1 MTGIQAE
8 DHHER
13 IKRQYPQVLFSLNQD
28 LDAQTALTTL
38 DYSKNG
44 IDYGASIVFGHPI
57 LIEAR
62 EKDSVAKKSIID
74 RYVASYYSQHL
85 PKLEEDRV
93 NFQQVWDEVQPAFFE
108 TSRTVFEGYELKPD
122 NYTAFVSIFNCGQR
136 FIESKSFQTYV
147 NHKSGILHQVAHE
160 MLHFIFYDWLEK
172 FDPKYAEKIGANK
185 IWILSE
191 VFDDLAFEQKEFESF
206 KSKKEG
212 SDNPELASIAEVIRQ
227 KIGKE
232 PFSIT
237 SFMQAARTI
246 F

>member
-8 DHHER
+8 DQNER
-13 IKRQYPQVLFSLNQD
+13 IKRQYPQVLFSLNQA
-28 LDAQTALTTL
+28 LDAQTAFTTL

-44 IDYGASIVFGHPI
+44 IDYGAPIVLGHPK

-62 EKDSVAKKSIID
+62 GKDSVEKKSIID
-74 RYVASYYSQHL
+74 RYVADYYSQHL

-93 NFQQVWDEVQPAFFE
+93 NFQRVWDEVQPAFFE

-136 FIESKSFQTYV
+136 FLDSKSFQTYRT
-147 NHKSGILHQVAHE
+147 HPAGIIHQVAHE
-160 MLHFIFYDWLEK
+160 MLHFIFYDWIK
-172 FDPKYAEKIGANK
+172 KDPKYIDRIGTDNT
-185 IWILSE
+185 WILSE
-191 VFDDLAFEQKEFESF
+191 VFDDLVFEQNEFTRF

-212 SDNPELASIAEVIRQ
+212 SDNPELASIAETIKQ